1 MIRMTH
7 HDDGKEK
14 WNSHELRFKCVGDDR
29 FKDFP
34 SSGGYCSD
42 YHLDEIFVTG
52 ESVEDALQSL
62 DEIMNWLHDQY
73 EAIFTAYKNGELQKN
88 IMEVDW
94 KGDPV

>member
-34 SSGGYCSD
+34 SSGGYCYD
-42 YHLDEIFVTG
+42 YH
-52 ESVEDALQSL
+52 
-62 DEIMNWLHDQY
+62 DEIMDWLQGQY
-73 EAIFTAYKNGELQKN
+73 GAIFAAYKNGELQKN